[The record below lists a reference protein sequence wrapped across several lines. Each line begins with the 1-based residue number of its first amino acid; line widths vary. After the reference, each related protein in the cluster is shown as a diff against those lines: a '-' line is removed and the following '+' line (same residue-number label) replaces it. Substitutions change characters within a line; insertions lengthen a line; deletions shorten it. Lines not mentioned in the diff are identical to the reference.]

1 MAFQNNFPATPQ
13 PTHPIKRRPQY
24 QKLKPT
30 VVKEGYSFVSLY
42 KNGVKYNKRV
52 HLLMK
57 LAYGLKGQI
66 VDHKN
71 RNRSDN
77 SLKNLRGASKSK
89 NSQNRSKPNTSKYPY
104 WKEIY
109 GKNKK

>member
-1 MAFQNNFPATPQ
+1 MKAIPGFPSYYIDKNGSVYHNT
-13 PTHPIKRRPQY
+13 K
-24 QKLKPT
+24 KLKPT
-30 VVKEGYSFVSLY
+30 VVREGYSFVSLY

-77 SLKNLRGASKSK
+77 SLKNLRGTSKSK